1 MCSILCL
8 KPSSEKEKPMIARAP
23 QPLRSL
29 ILSTRLGLV
38 AVPESGEKPTASRE
52 TFDRV
57 EARERLATLGRALG
71 LTPLA
76 PRAGTFPES
85 ETGEAPK
92 ALADLDEAVM
102 RTLEGLDLVWLT
114 EGEIVAAFVIE
125 TGTPGWE
132 GLRRL
137 SDLLALHPKLKA
149 PLYAVTLP
157 ELEAGLLAEVH
168 RPLHRLP
175 KKPLAEVL
183 RLLDWDRLR
192 TELDGLGERVRYLK
206 PEFLEGISEPVAAP
220 AEA

>member
-1 MCSILCL
+1 
-8 KPSSEKEKPMIARAP
+8 MIARVP

-29 ILSTRLGLV
+29 ILSHRLGLV
-38 AVPESGEKPTASRE
+38 AVPEAGGKPGVAQE
-52 TFDRV
+52 LFDRK

-71 LTPLA
+71 LTLLARPEAAFPEADAGETFPTTPLA
-76 PRAGTFPES
+76 DR
-85 ETGEAPK
+85 
-92 ALADLDEAVM
+92 DEAVL
-102 RTLEGLDLVWLT
+102 RTLEGLDLVWLAG
-114 EGEIVAAFVIE
+114 EEIVAGFVIE
-125 TGTPGWE
+125 SGLPGWE
-132 GLRRL
+132 GVRRL

-157 ELEAGLLAEVH
+157 DLEAGLLAEVH

-175 KKPLAEVL
+175 KKPLSEVL

-220 AEA
+220 SEA

>member
-1 MCSILCL
+1 
-8 KPSSEKEKPMIARAP
+8 MIARAP

-29 ILSTRLGLV
+29 ILSQRLGLV
-38 AVPESGEKPTASRE
+38 AVPDRAGKPGAVPE
-52 TFDRV
+52 LFDRK
-57 EARERLATLGRALG
+57 EARERLAALGRALG
-71 LTPLA
+71 LAAMAAPEAAFPDSEDAETP
-76 PRAGTFPES
+76 PPSRG
-85 ETGEAPK
+85 
-92 ALADLDEAVM
+92 LADLDEAVV
-102 RTLEGLDLVWLT
+102 RTLEGLDLVWLAG
-114 EGEIVAAFVIE
+114 EEIVAAFVIE

-157 ELEAGLLAEVH
+157 DLESALLAEVH

-175 KKPLAEVL
+175 KKPLSEVL

-192 TELDGLGERVRYLK
+192 TELEGLGERVRYLK

-220 AEA
+220 SEA

>member
-1 MCSILCL
+1 
-8 KPSSEKEKPMIARAP
+8 MIARVP
-23 QPLRSL
+23 QPLQSL
-29 ILSTRLGLV
+29 ILSSRLGLV
-38 AVPESGEKPTASRE
+38 AVPDRGGKPGAME
-52 TFDRV
+52 ELFDRK
-57 EARERLATLGRALG
+57 EARERLTALGRALG
-71 LTPLA
+71 LDVLA
-76 PRAGTFPES
+76 AREGTFPEPEGA
-85 ETGEAPK
+85 ETPRLSRGP
-92 ALADLDEAVM
+92 ADSDEAVA
-102 RTLEGLDLVWLT
+102 RTLEGLDLVWMAG
-114 EGEIVAAFVIE
+114 EEIVAAFVIE

-157 ELEAGLLAEVH
+157 DLEPALLAEVH

-220 AEA
+220 SEA